1 MTWQSLTTYGG
12 SVLAT
17 GIVTQFM
24 KDIPCCKRVP
34 TRLFS
39 YLVALTL
46 LLLATAF
53 TSGLTLADTAI
64 VPINAM
70 VVSLA
75 SNGAYDALNNAG
87 RNRRC

>member
-34 TRLFS
+34 TRIFS
-39 YLVALTL
+39 YLVAVVL

-53 TSGLTLADTAI
+53 TSGLTLANTAI

-70 VVSLA
+70 LISLA
-75 SNGAYDALNNAG
+75 SNGAFDALNAT
-87 RNRRC
+87 RRPRC